1 MQHQRLNIAGYIYSM
16 KFVLM
21 VLFLS
26 FALNSFCQPVQK
38 ILVIDTL
45 LSQNSHLHV
54 AIATAVD
61 ARTLNNYAAFDS
73 LSSKNSVIG
82 GYVIKVLPE
91 EAIIRNGNRF
101 FVSLILEDSSSIIN
115 LPLDDSGG
123 ALKLLRAYSIAGDT
137 IVINKHTVFHNCCAD
152 TIKSSL
158 SWFRHYNRD
167 NTKNLKLLKNTS
179 YPNKAIEKNCEETY
193 PETIL
198 YTVNGKKYIVTPC
211 KVAKRVGVKWQHG
224 TKKMSRRQEKRYDG
238 RKRKGKPYTYF
249 SATTE
254 TIKYHLLAELR
265 LR

>member
-1 MQHQRLNIAGYIYSM
+1 M
-16 KFVLM
+16 KFVLL

-26 FALNSFCQPVQK
+26 FAVTSFCQPVQK

-45 LSQNSHLHV
+45 LSHYSHLHV

-61 ARTLNNYAAFDS
+61 ARTLNNYAALDS
-73 LSSKNSVIG
+73 LSSKNSVVD

-91 EAIIRNGNRF
+91 ETIIRNGNRF
-101 FVSLILEDSSSIIN
+101 FVSLTLEDSSSIIN

-123 ALKLLRAYSIAGDT
+123 TLKLLGAYSIAGDS
-137 IVINKHTVFHNCCAD
+137 IVIDRHTVFHNCCAD

-158 SWFRHYNRD
+158 SWFRHYNCD
-167 NTKNLKLLKNTS
+167 TTKKLKLLKHTS
-179 YPNKAIEKNCEETY
+179 YPNKAIEKNCAESF

-198 YTVNGKKYIVTPC
+198 YTVNGEKYIVTPAI
-211 KVAKRVGVKWQHG
+211 VANRLGVKWLHG
-224 TKKMSRRQEKRYDG
+224 TKRMRSRREKRYYA

-249 SATTE
+249 VATTE
-254 TIKYHLLAELR
+254 TLKYHLLAELR